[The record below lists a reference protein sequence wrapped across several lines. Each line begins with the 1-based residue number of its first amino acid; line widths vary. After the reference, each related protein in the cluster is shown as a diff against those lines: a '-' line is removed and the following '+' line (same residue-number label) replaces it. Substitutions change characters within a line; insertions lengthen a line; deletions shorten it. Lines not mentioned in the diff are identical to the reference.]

1 MAAEVGKEEDA
12 VWFDNLID
20 YLYMVENENIIMERT
35 PEEIKKRRTE
45 KAVTD
50 TLTALHDRAEKLL
63 RTKGNKYSDLM
74 VTALN
79 YMLNGWDE
87 LLNYRKDG
95 RYTIDNLEAER
106 AVRPFTR
113 IRKASLQH
121 GSEEGLQMAL
131 AYMTIIETAKR
142 LGHEVKDFL
151 VRAWRQ
157 AIYGNNDLEPLLQ
170 PAIATR

>member
-1 MAAEVGKEEDA
+1 MNPQQIKGIPKGGKL
-12 VWFDNLID
+12 V
-20 YLYMVENENIIMERT
+20 
-35 PEEIKKRRTE
+35 
-45 KAVTD
+45 
-50 TLTALHDRAEKLL
+50 
-63 RTKGNKYSDLM
+63 
-74 VTALN
+74 N

-131 AYMTIIETAKR
+131 AYMTIIETANR

-151 VRAWRQ
+151 VRAWRE

-170 PAIATR
+170 PAIAGR

>member
-1 MAAEVGKEEDA
+1 MSDAFIVYKQLTRNNPDLLHCLCWAHVHNKFAMAAEVGKEEDA
-12 VWFDNLID
+12 VWFDN
-20 YLYMVENENIIMERT
+20 
-35 PEEIKKRRTE
+35 
-45 KAVTD
+45 
-50 TLTALHDRAEKLL
+50 
-63 RTKGNKYSDLM
+63 LM

-95 RYTIDNLEAER
+95 CYTIDNLEAER

-151 VRAWRQ
+151 VRAWRE

>member
-1 MAAEVGKEEDA
+1 
-12 VWFDNLID
+12 
-20 YLYMVENENIIMERT
+20 
-35 PEEIKKRRTE
+35 
-45 KAVTD
+45 
-50 TLTALHDRAEKLL
+50 
-63 RTKGNKYSDLM
+63 M

-79 YMLNGWDE
+79 YMLNGWEE
-87 LLNYRKDG
+87 LLRSALPLCFAKNYRKDG

-113 IRKASLQH
+113 IRKASMQH

-151 VRAWRQ
+151 VRAWRE

-170 PAIATR
+170 PAIDAR